1 MISVIQPPDAMA
13 LLSQLEAESLSNNA
27 YGELY
32 DLYRN
37 CSLAVLNSGVQTD
50 NAKELLEKFA
60 DFDINVIRNE
70 RGVKLELINPP
81 KSAFVDGE
89 IITSI
94 QTNLYAVLRDI
105 IKISTVSPRHILPT
119 GMDESSLF
127 HGKLITNIIFNI
139 LRSAN
144 ILHAG
149 RNPNTVVCWGGHSI
163 TDQEY
168 DYAYNVGIQLGLR
181 KLDICTGCGP
191 GIMEAPMV
199 GANFGQTKQNSS
211 TCSFVGLTEP
221 SIIAAEP
228 PNAMVSDLV
237 ILPDIEKRLEAF
249 VRFGN
254 AIIVFPGG
262 PGTVEELLYVL
273 SIKMLP
279 ENRHEQVPVVLTG
292 SEESREYF
300 NTINTFIKSTLGE
313 KATRSYRIIINDPEE
328 VAIHVKNCL
337 EMVKEHR
344 TLRGDSYCF
353 NWSLN
358 IPEILQTPFIPTH
371 ENMHNLNISRDL
383 EPYQLAA
390 VMRQAFSGIVSGNV
404 KEFGIRQIEEHG
416 PYIIRG
422 DTGIMKSMDRLLADF
437 VNQGRFKLQ
446 SHEYKPCYKIEI
458 GEE

>member
-1 MISVIQPPDAMA
+1 MD
-13 LLSQLEAESLSNNA
+13 ENSLS
-27 YGELY
+27 
-32 DLYRN
+32 
-37 CSLAVLNSGVQTD
+37 
-50 NAKELLEKFA
+50 
-60 DFDINVIRNE
+60 
-70 RGVKLELINPP
+70 
-81 KSAFVDGE
+81 
-89 IITSI
+89 
-94 QTNLYAVLRDI
+94 
-105 IKISTVSPRHILPT
+105 
-119 GMDESSLF
+119 
-127 HGKLITNIIFNI
+127 HGKMITNIIFSI
-139 LRSAN
+139 LRSAQ
-144 ILHAG
+144 ILVAG
-149 RNPNTVVCWGGHSI
+149 KNPNTVVCWGGHSI
-163 TDQEY
+163 SKAEY
-168 DYAYNVGIQLGLR
+168 DYAYSVGVQLGLR
-181 KLDICTGCGP
+181 KFDICTGCGP
-191 GIMEAPMV
+191 GVMEAPMV
-199 GANFGQTKQNSS
+199 GANFGQSKQNSS
-211 TCSFVGLTEP
+211 TCRFVGLTEP

-228 PNAMVSDLV
+228 PNAMVSNLV

-262 PGTVEELLYVL
+262 PGTVEELLYIL
-273 SIKMLP
+273 SIKLLP
-279 ENRHEQVPVVLTG
+279 ANRHEQIPLILTG
-292 SEESREYF
+292 GRESEEYF
-300 NTINTFIKSTLGE
+300 NTINRFIMDTLGE
-313 KATRSYRIIINDPEE
+313 KASRAYKIIIDDPEE
-328 VAIHVKNCL
+328 VAVQIKKSM
-337 EMVKEHR
+337 EMVKDHR
-344 TLRGDSYCF
+344 TLIGDSYCF